1 MSPGMYLRLIACI
14 AAIGACLFIYIDTLN
29 NVTEL
34 RLAIPDVAK
43 EVKDIQEENQRLRYE
58 IDNFE
63 SPLHLME
70 LARKPE
76 FSHLK
81 HPTKNDIVI
90 LPDTP
95 GTGTEK

>member
-1 MSPGMYLRLIACI
+1 MSSGKFILFLACI
-14 AAIGACLFIYIDTLN
+14 AAIGGCLFIYIDALN
-29 NVTEL
+29 RVTEL
-34 RLAIPDVAK
+34 RLAIPDLAK
-43 EVKDIQEENQRLRYE
+43 EVKDIQEENQRLHYE

-81 HPTKNDIVI
+81 HPSTNEII
-90 LPDTP
+90 LIPSP
-95 GTGTEK
+95 GAEK

>member
-1 MSPGMYLRLIACI
+1 MSLGFFLRIMVCL
-14 AAIGACLFIYIDTLN
+14 AAVGTCLFIYIDALN
-29 NVTEL
+29 NVTEM
-34 RLAIPDVAK
+34 RLAVPDLAK
-43 EVKDIQEENQRLRYE
+43 EVRDIQEENYRLHYE

-81 HPTKNDIVI
+81 HPYINSILIV
-90 LPDTP
+90 PA
-95 GTGTEK
+95 